1 MQRFGTFGMRGVN
14 RLLAVGAGEIRTDG
28 PVHVIE
34 EIL

>member
-1 MQRFGTFGMRGVN
+1 LN
-14 RLLAVGAGEIRTDG
+14 RLLAVGAGEIGADG

>member
-1 MQRFGTFGMRGVN
+1 LN
-14 RLLAVGAGEIRTDG
+14 RLLAIGTAGIRADW

>member
-1 MQRFGTFGMRGVN
+1 VAKYSFLN
-14 RLLAVGAGEIRTDG
+14 RLLAIGTAGIRADG

>member
-1 MQRFGTFGMRGVN
+1 MTL
-14 RLLAVGAGEIRTDG
+14 RLSTAPTQPTLTGEIRPEG